1 MFSRL
6 RNTIK
11 VTYEELV
18 HKVTWPTWDELQA
31 SAVITLVASL
41 IFALVV
47 FIMDSAFE
55 NIFKVFYKLFI

>member
-1 MFSRL
+1 MFSKL

-11 VTYEELV
+11 VTYDELV

-41 IFALVV
+41 IFAFVV
-47 FIMDSAFE
+47 FLMDSAFE
-55 NIFKVFYKLFI
+55 NIFKLLYKQL

>member
-11 VTYEELV
+11 VTYDELV